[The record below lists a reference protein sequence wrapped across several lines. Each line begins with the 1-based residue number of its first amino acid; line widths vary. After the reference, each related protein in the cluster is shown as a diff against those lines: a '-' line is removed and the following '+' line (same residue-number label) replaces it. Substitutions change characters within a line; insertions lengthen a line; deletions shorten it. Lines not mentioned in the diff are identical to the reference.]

1 MSQVLDLRKEVIDR
15 ISDRLLRRTLSNITD
30 YECVLLSIFTYM
42 NTSKSVDPQLL
53 IEYYLDYKLSV
64 SASARKDLIELFKHM
79 VGSPVEQPSQQGLQQ
94 QQEKRKWWRLI

>member
-15 ISDRLLRRTLSNITD
+15 ISDRLQRRTLSSITD

-79 VGSPVEQPSQQGLQQ
+79 VGSPVEQPQQGLQQ

>member
-15 ISDRLLRRTLSNITD
+15 ISDRLQRRTLSNITD

-42 NTSKSVDPQLL
+42 NTAETVDPQQL

-64 SASARKDLIELFKHM
+64 SAAARKDLIELFKHM
-79 VGSPVEQPSQQGLQQ
+79 VGSPVEQPQQLQQ